1 MGVGG
6 VGVGGVDVGGVDV
19 GGVDVGGVGVGS
31 DRGGGGGREW
41 CDHAANRRRDDMAR
55 PQLSLTH
62 TTFHWTGTG
71 LRKVAGS
78 PVGVQWTGLDWTP
91 VDWAFCQPIWPG
103 KRATGIHWSPV
114 ESSGVHMDYV
124 GDGKDLLTSAHQASM
139 FDFQHVGTSTNV
151 PPVSPSSAHQPSI
164 FDFQKPGRSPPAL
177 ARQASIFD
185 FQQVGTSTNV
195 PPVPPSSARQASIFD
210 FQKPDIPAPASARQ
224 ASIFD
229 FQQVDTSTNVPPVP
243 PSSARQPSIFDFQ
256 KPNNPAPASANKGSP
271 FDFQVHR
278 SFTPASAVQP
288 SIDFQTPGTSAPAPA
303 SDKPGMSSPGASRS
317 NSTLGSRKYL
327 TKSQEAKLRLQGQGG
342 AAILPTQPGDAFV
355 FGLAPVFVYTQERTT
370 PRPPPSTELL
380 DLDPN
385 SPRARG
391 LCRKYNIKVV
401 SDDSIGDRTG
411 VVAEVVQAIGKVW
424 ERAMDPEASSD
435 PSIRNLQAA
444 FDKLL
449 TRGDEFTEMDRMDL
463 VRHSEIHQEALR
475 SLPDSIA
482 TTSHYRYVLA
492 TLRREKDR
500 LREQIDSDR
509 DLVAAMDVEDT
520 RCQIVLT
527 FNWS

>member
-1 MGVGG
+1 MKDQEMKDGTAEALPPLQPSGQSQESELVME
-6 VGVGGVDVGGVDV
+6 VDVPSSAPHRSIFDFKEPTPALSSNPFTPASAHQSIFEFKKV
-19 GGVDVGGVGVGS
+19 GTS
-31 DRGGGGGREW
+31 
-41 CDHAANRRRDDMAR
+41 
-55 PQLSLTH
+55 
-62 TTFHWTGTG
+62 
-71 LRKVAGS
+71 
-78 PVGVQWTGLDWTP
+78 
-91 VDWAFCQPIWPG
+91 AFAP
-103 KRATGIHWSPV
+103 
-114 ESSGVHMDYV
+114 
-124 GDGKDLLTSAHQASM
+124 TSAHQASM

-151 PPVSPSSAHQPSI
+151 PPVSLSSAHQPSI
-164 FDFQKPGRSPPAL
+164 FDFQKPGRSPPAS

-185 FQQVGTSTNV
+185 FQQVGTSTNI
-195 PPVPPSSARQASIFD
+195 PPVPPSSACQPSIFD

-342 AAILPTQPGDAFV
+342 AAILPTRPGDAFV
-355 FGLAPVFVYTQERTT
+355 FGPAPVFIYTQERTT

-424 ERAMDPEASSD
+424 ERAMDPKASSD
-435 PSIRNLQAA
+435 PSIRNLQAT

-509 DLVAAMDVEDT
+509 DLVAAMDATLEGLRPFIPDEIPDKGKG
-520 RCQIVLT
+520 RDKRDGPG
-527 FNWS
+527 FK

>member
-1 MGVGG
+1 MK
-6 VGVGGVDVGGVDV
+6 D
-19 GGVDVGGVGVGS
+19 
-31 DRGGGGGREW
+31 
-41 CDHAANRRRDDMAR
+41 
-55 PQLSLTH
+55 
-62 TTFHWTGTG
+62 GTAEA
-71 LRKVAGS
+71 L
-78 PVGVQWTGLDWTP
+78 
-91 VDWAFCQPIWPG
+91 
-103 KRATGIHWSPV
+103 
-114 ESSGVHMDYV
+114 
-124 GDGKDLLTSAHQASM
+124 
-139 FDFQHVGTSTNV
+139 
-151 PPVSPSSAHQPSI
+151 PPLQPS
-164 FDFQKPGRSPPAL
+164 
-177 ARQASIFD
+177 
-185 FQQVGTSTNV
+185 
-195 PPVPPSSARQASIFD
+195 
-210 FQKPDIPAPASARQ
+210 
-224 ASIFD
+224 
-229 FQQVDTSTNVPPVP
+229 
-243 PSSARQPSIFDFQ
+243 
-256 KPNNPAPASANKGSP
+256 
-271 FDFQVHR
+271 
-278 SFTPASAVQP
+278 
-288 SIDFQTPGTSAPAPA
+288 APA

-342 AAILPTQPGDAFV
+342 AAILPTRPGDAFV

-449 TRGDEFTEMDRMDL
+449 TRGDEFTEMDHMDL

-475 SLPDSIA
+475 SLPDSIV

-509 DLVAAMDVEDT
+509 DLVAAMDATLEGLRPFIPDKIPDKGKG
-520 RCQIVLT
+520 RDKRDGPG
-527 FNWS
+527 FK